1 MTHNETNAR
10 VPKRIPFRMHPRVFA
25 ALGADL
31 VTNDVVA
38 VIELVKN
45 SYDAFAKK
53 AWVRFGEDPNA
64 GRYLEVED
72 NGQGMDRAAIED
84 VWCVVATP
92 YRLQNPTVTEGKETR
107 RVAGEKGLGRLAVA
121 RLGDRLDMLTQAEN
135 RPCWH
140 VTVDWSD
147 LADAGAMESCFVEC
161 TEYDG
166 ASPFVGTG
174 TRVRV
179 YGLKSAWDEG
189 QVADLEENLSRLL
202 PPFAHVQDFSVFLRA
217 PGEEQIEEQAK
228 IQSPEFLSR
237 PKYCMTGHVDGD
249 GNIHALYK
257 YSPIGEGQPRR
268 KSVSFRWSQVWSE
281 IQDPRLKDSLSDNCA
296 GCGPFEV
303 EIRVWDIGA
312 DDTGEIAER
321 FDIEKT
327 QVRKAIRAHKGISV
341 YRDGIL
347 VLPKSEGSRDW
358 LGLDLRR
365 VSRLTR
371 LSTSQIVGYVS
382 ITADNNPGI
391 RDTSDREG
399 FRSTPEVAVFEELLK
414 AIIGSIENERSQD
427 RQVPGVEQP
436 MEELLGNV
444 SGEELLSET
453 SELAEEGA
461 SAQDLVPIVT
471 QHSEQLQQAR
481 KSIQTRFTY
490 YSRLATVGT
499 IAQMLVHE
507 IRNRTTSFGSFV
519 QFIKE
524 RVLPVMNGQLT
535 SKAASAGDSVACLER
550 LADTFAPLA
559 SRAFRRRR
567 RNSILEERIRTCL
580 TLAEGEIK
588 RKGIIT
594 SCPQSTETS
603 VAVDPGELDTVLLN
617 LINNATYWLDQAP
630 KEKRLEFRLAPI
642 MEGKRV
648 RVFVHDSGP
657 GVRKEDSERIFWPG
671 VTGKPS
677 GIGIGMGLTV
687 ASELVAEYG
696 GKMALRQ
703 PGTLGGASF
712 CFDLPTRS

>member
-1 MTHNETNAR
+1 MTHNETKAR

-72 NGQGMDRAAIED
+72 NGQGMDRATIED

-92 YRLQNPTVTEGKETR
+92 YRLQNPTVSEGKKIR

-121 RLGDRLDMLTQAEN
+121 RLGDRLDMLTQASEGT
-135 RPCWH
+135 CWH

-161 TEYDG
+161 TEYEG
-166 ASPFVGTG
+166 ESPFVSTG

-179 YGLKSAWDEG
+179 YGLKSDWDEG
-189 QVADLEENLSRLL
+189 QVADLEENLSRLV
-202 PPFAHVQDFSVFLRA
+202 PPFAHVQDFSVFLRE
-217 PGEEQIEEQAK
+217 PGDKQVEEEAK
-228 IQSPEFLSR
+228 VQSPEFLSR
-237 PKYCMTGHVDGD
+237 PKYSMTGHVDAD
-249 GNIHALYK
+249 GNICALYK
-257 YSPIGEGQPRR
+257 YSPIRDGQPRR
-268 KSVSFRWSQVWSE
+268 KSVSFKWSQLWSG
-281 IQDPRLKDSLSDNCA
+281 IQDPRLKDSLSDNRA

-303 EIRVWDIGA
+303 EIRVWDIGG
-312 DDTGEIAER
+312 DDTDEIAER
-321 FDIEKT
+321 FDIEKN

-365 VSRLTR
+365 VSKLTR

-399 FRSTPEVAVFEELLK
+399 FRSTSEVAAFEELLK
-414 AIIGSIENERSQD
+414 ALIGAIESERNQD
-427 RQVPGVEQP
+427 RQLPGGEKP
-436 MEELLGNV
+436 IRELLGGV
-444 SGEELLSET
+444 SGEDLVVET
-453 SELAEEGA
+453 SEVAAEGG
-461 SAQDLVPIVT
+461 SAQDLVPIVAE
-471 QHSEQLQQAR
+471 HREQLEQAR
-481 KSIQTRFTY
+481 KAIETRFTY
-490 YSRLATVGT
+490 YSRLATVGA

-519 QFIKE
+519 RLVKE
-524 RVLPVMNGQLT
+524 RVIPVMNGQIS
-535 SKAASAGDSVACLER
+535 SKAAIAGDSVACLER

-559 SRAFRRRR
+559 SRNFRRRR
-567 RNSILEERIRTCL
+567 RDSLLEERIRTCL
-580 TLAEGEIK
+580 ALTEGEIK
-588 RKGIIT
+588 RKAIT
-594 SCPQSTETS
+594 ISYPESTETR

-630 KEKRLEFRLAPI
+630 KEKRLEFRLSRI
-642 MEGKRV
+642 MDGKRV

-677 GIGIGMGLTV
+677 GIGMGLTV

-696 GKMALRQ
+696 GKMGLRQ

-712 CFDLPTRS
+712 YFDLPVKR